1 MQYDDTIR
9 RYNFLAG
16 LGAGAL
22 LGLGLALLAAPQKG
36 VLRRRLRGGGARRRG
51 AGEIREMVRRGVT
64 PGKGRQ

>member
-22 LGLGLALLAAPQKG
+22 LGMGLALLAMPQKR
-36 VLRRRLRGGGARRRG
+36 VLRRRLRGAG
-51 AGEIREMVRRGVT
+51 AGRRLEAVRGSVRRGSAS
-64 PGKGRQ
+64 GDG